1 VTDVF
6 EEVEESL
13 RQEKAAKAWKR
24 ASPFVFGGVALIIGA
39 VAVFEYVKYSR
50 NQAIEASAKSF
61 LTATKSLQSGDL
73 AAARLALEPLAK
85 GEGGYALVSGHLLA
99 EVDRQLGSEPTIV
112 AAHLDAVDAKDEG
125 LLGDLARLKSGYIQ
139 ADTLDLPALEALLSP
154 LLEGGGNTGALARE
168 LIAAKALSTGDVERA
183 RKEYQA
189 LTLELDA
196 PQEMKR
202 RVQQALVVLPPGETS
217 EAAAGGADATG
228 QTKP

>member
-1 VTDVF
+1 MTDVF

-13 RQEKAAKAWKR
+13 RQERAAKLWKR
-24 ASPFVFGGVALIIGA
+24 ASPFVFGGVALIVGA

-50 NQAIEASAKSF
+50 NQSIEASAQTF
-61 LTATKSLQSGDL
+61 MTAAKALQSGDFP
-73 AAARLALEPLAK
+73 AARDTLKELADGK
-85 GEGGYALVSGHLLA
+85 GGYAVVAGHLLA
-99 EVDRQLGSEPTIV
+99 EVEGRLGGDPKAV
-112 AAHLDAVDAKDEG
+112 AAHLDAVEQKDEG
-125 LLGDLARLKSGYIQ
+125 VLGDLARLKSAYVQ
-139 ADTLDLPALEALLSP
+139 ADAVDLPQLEAIVAP

-202 RVQQALVVLPPGETS
+202 RVQQALVVLPQAEAPAEP
-217 EAAAGGADATG
+217 AAASDATG
-228 QTKP
+228 QAKP